1 MTEGERFSAIVLDK
15 CHGFMDLTPSQTEAL
30 WAHYELMCRWNPRIN
45 LTSVIELEKAAV
57 RHYAESLFLASL
69 VPAGTLRVAD
79 VGSGAGFPG
88 FPLAVALPR
97 AEVFLIE
104 SDQRKAAFL
113 REASDF
119 CGNVRVRSVRSDAYK
134 DQVDAVVGRA
144 VRPTEIISAA
154 RRVAG
159 WYGILL
165 SRQDADQIAATSG
178 AQVTVLPWD
187 TQSAALTCDV
197 PRGTSQTHLKPK
209 RST

>member
-1 MTEGERFSAIVLDK
+1 MTEGERFSAILRDK
-15 CHGFMDLTPSQTEAL
+15 CRGFIDLTAAQSDAL

-69 VPAGTLRVAD
+69 VPAGTVRVAD
-79 VGSGAGFPG
+79 IGSGAGFPG
-88 FPLAVALPR
+88 FPVAVALPK

-113 REASDF
+113 REASDL
-119 CGNVRVRSVRSDAYK
+119 CRNVRVRCVRSDAYK

-144 VRPTEIISAA
+144 VRPAEIISTA
-154 RRVAG
+154 RRVAN

-165 SRQDADQIAATSG
+165 SRQDADQIAATSS

-187 TQSAALTCDV
+187 TQSAALTCTV
-197 PRGTSQTHLKPK
+197 PRGTSETHLRPK